1 LSPFAETWT
10 VARTE
15 LTRTLR
21 SPRAVVLLLVYATF
35 TALTALVVGALTRG
49 LDAQLDPAVAV
60 EARSG
65 LLGMLVGGDSE
76 ALRSLAELPLIVPLV
91 FRVSLF
97 FLPLYVTLIGFDQ
110 LSAEVGSKSVRYLV
124 FRARRASILF
134 GKFLAQAVVLLGLLL
149 VVQLGVF
156 IAGGV
161 GRPIADPRAYG
172 LDLVRFWGAGAALA
186 LAYLALSTLA
196 SALTTTPAG
205 SLFCNIGLLLGFWA
219 LDVVGSR
226 AAFLRRLGGTA
237 SWTESLRWLSP
248 SAYASGLLG
257 PASATLGSITAY
269 AVFGGLFLVLAWA
282 TFRVRDL

>member
-1 LSPFAETWT
+1 VTRAELS
-10 VARTE
+10 
-15 LTRTLR
+15 RTLR

-49 LDAQLDPAVAV
+49 LDAQLDPAAAV

-65 LLGMLVGGDSE
+65 LLGILVGGDGE
-76 ALRSLAELPLIVPLV
+76 ALRSLVELPLLVPLV

-124 FRARRASILF
+124 FRARRGSILF

-149 VVQLGVF
+149 VVEVGLFV
-156 IAGGV
+156 AGGI
-161 GRPIADPRAYG
+161 GRPIADPAAYG
-172 LDLVRFWGAGAALA
+172 SALFRFWAAGAALA

-226 AAFLRRLGGTA
+226 AALMQRLGGTA

-257 PASATLGSITAY
+257 PASATLGSVTAY
-269 AVFGGLFLVLAWA
+269 AVFGALFLILAWA
-282 TFRVRDL
+282 TFRLRDV